1 MGGHENFVNAGGT
14 GEEAV
19 RLLAFLSVCL
29 FICLLS
35 MIANNGK
42 MLFGL
47 DWRMEEVPIQANHES
62 VKPLH
67 SIALGRHV
75 E

>member
-1 MGGHENFVNAGGT
+1 MEGRV
-14 GEEAV
+14 
-19 RLLAFLSVCL
+19 
-29 FICLLS
+29 
-35 MIANNGK
+35 K
-42 MLFGL
+42 MSFGL